1 MCKYGD
7 IYIADKNTTCNLQR
21 EKQTVLVV
29 SNDKVNKGSP
39 FITVLPIAYAEK
51 QNKLLSCIFIGSYG
65 MSEKNIAVV
74 GQMTTLNKDQLLVKV
89 GSIRGT
95 VYAEQVKQEIKSYL
109 GLWYMEQPT

>member
-7 IYIADKNTTCNLQR
+7 IYIADKNTTCNLQS
-21 EKQTVLVV
+21 EKQTILVV

-39 FITVLPIAYAEK
+39 LITVLPIADAEK
-51 QNKLLSCIFIGSYG
+51 QNKLLSCIFIDSYG

-95 VYAEQVKQEIKSYL
+95 AYAKQVKQEIKSYL
-109 GLWYMEQPT
+109 GL

>member
-7 IYIADKNTTCNLQR
+7 IYIADKNTTCDLHR

-29 SNDKVNKGSP
+29 SNDKVNKSSP
-39 FITVLPIAYAEK
+39 FITVLPIADAEK
-51 QNKLLSCIFIGSYG
+51 QNKLRNCIFIGSYG

-89 GSIRGT
+89 GSIQGT
-95 VYAEQVKQEIKSYL
+95 VYAEQVSQAIKSYL
-109 GLWYMEQPT
+109 GL

>member
-39 FITVLPIAYAEK
+39 FITVLPIADAEK

-65 MSEKNIAVV
+65 MSEENIAVIERI
-74 GQMTTLNKDQLLVKV
+74 TTLNKTKLLIKV

-95 VYAEQVKQEIKSYL
+95 IYDRQVKQAIKKYF
-109 GLWYMEQPT
+109 GL